1 MKGRKILEFP
11 HCVET
16 LLGSHFN
23 KIPNMPQGGRERK
36 RKVNFAAQL
45 LFAVDQMQ
53 HLSFEM
59 MKRDYLLERRRT
71 EFVRKITLQYFLGLE

>member
-1 MKGRKILEFP
+1 
-11 HCVET
+11 
-16 LLGSHFN
+16 
-23 KIPNMPQGGRERK
+23 MPQGERERK

-71 EFVRKITLQYFLGLE
+71 EFVRKITLQYFCRAKITHKSRFDVCKNDVQECSTSIW